1 MKRDLLRV
9 VGYQIY
15 GSYNSRLYHLPP
27 TTDHGGAAP
36 PTAKPLPPT
45 ATQRH
50 SFPNPDW
57 IELRI
62 EETIANVGDEDSPV
76 GVRHRTLLTR
86 VSGFMVQQKLRRAI
100 RRKPPA
106 VRTRRAHALTPSN
119 TVKPRTSSAPHGEA
133 PCPAPASTLEILTP
147 RSALRSHP
155 LSLFACSPSLSLP
168 AKPFEPRG
176 FRVGSVWHPSA
187 GGGDD
192 RWVHTRVRRGNGLS
206 ACRGRT
212 AGPTETVRQTRESSL
227 LRREK
232 HGRDTMSPMDT
243 RGTEEDEHWSPGPT
257 RQRSEPA
264 HRARAWCG
272 KCGPRHQRLKCLQC

>member
-1 MKRDLLRV
+1 VPR
-9 VGYQIY
+9 
-15 GSYNSRLYHLPP
+15 
-27 TTDHGGAAP
+27 
-36 PTAKPLPPT
+36 
-45 ATQRH
+45 
-50 SFPNPDW
+50 PN
-57 IELRI
+57 L
-62 EETIANVGDEDSPV
+62 NVGDPNPALSFAFSPSLSICV
-76 GVRHRTLLTR
+76 LTL
-86 VSGFMVQQKLRRAI
+86 
-100 RRKPPA
+100 
-106 VRTRRAHALTPSN
+106 
-119 TVKPRTSSAPHGEA
+119 
-133 PCPAPASTLEILTP
+133 
-147 RSALRSHP
+147 
-155 LSLFACSPSLSLP
+155 SLSLP

-192 RWVHTRVRRGNGLS
+192 RWVHTRVRRGNGQS

-232 HGRDTMSPMDT
+232 HGGDTMSPMDT
-243 RGTEEDEHWSPGPT
+243 RGTEEDERWSPGPT